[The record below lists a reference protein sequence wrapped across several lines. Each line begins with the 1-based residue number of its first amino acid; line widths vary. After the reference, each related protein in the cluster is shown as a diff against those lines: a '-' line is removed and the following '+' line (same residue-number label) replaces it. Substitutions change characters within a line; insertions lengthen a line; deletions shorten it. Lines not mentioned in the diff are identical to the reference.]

1 MDEERL
7 CSGRCRILAFY
18 LLSPASTGSQYL
30 GNKRELCTETK
41 HHLQIPKLHSNC
53 YTSSHTTFHS
63 ILSLIPRPSNAP
75 GFKVNFDTIYVCL
88 PPSKMH
94 WGSKGNSICPSY
106 QMSQLGKVS
115 TDAVKH
121 VPNVLCEGLIEGKGV
136 RRGTV
141 PRHDGQGLRWRRD
154 RIHTKREKIFN
165 YSAAHLREGQV
176 MDQDK
181 TNQRYLGSLSHTL
194 RPKTNPSVDRFQYHM
209 LYWKQYTHRMRCRDK
224 TTSY

>member
-1 MDEERL
+1 MEDEERL

-53 YTSSHTTFHS
+53 YTSSYTTFHS

-88 PPSKMH
+88 PPSKCL
-94 WGSKGNSICPSY
+94 GSKGNSICPSY

-121 VPNVLCEGLIEGKGV
+121 VPNVLCEGLIEGKRV
-136 RRGTV
+136 RGGTV

-154 RIHTKREKIFN
+154 RTHNKREKIFN
-165 YSAAHLREGQV
+165 YSAAHLREGEVMDQDNDAHLREGEV

-181 TNQRYLGSLSHTL
+181 TNQRCLGSQ
-194 RPKTNPSVDRFQYHM
+194 P
-209 LYWKQYTHRMRCRDK
+209 YT
-224 TTSY
+224 